1 MQKVVLNDIL
11 ISDSTDIFYNYFRLS
26 KQVDQKRL
34 EVEEKNAK
42 LSKLESQ
49 NNFLTDRV
57 AKLESE
63 MKIRAEIFYQN
74 SRDAQGQISVLKS
87 EKEILSRQNVELS
100 SKLEILEKS
109 RDQQVLIF
117 NICNKM
123 SKAEFKNKIN
133 Q

>member
-1 MQKVVLNDIL
+1 LTIFHYLIIKEQKVVLSDIL
-11 ISDSTDIFYNYFRLS
+11 ISDSTDIFSNYFRLS

-34 EVEEKNAK
+34 EVEEKNAT

-63 MKIRAEIFYQN
+63 IKIRVEIFFQN

-109 RDQQVLIF
+109 RDRQVLIV
-117 NICNKM
+117 NIYN
-123 SKAEFKNKIN
+123 
-133 Q
+133 

>member
-1 MQKVVLNDIL
+1 M
-11 ISDSTDIFYNYFRLS
+11 
-26 KQVDQKRL
+26 
-34 EVEEKNAK
+34 EERNAT

-49 NNFLTDRV
+49 NNFLTDRI

-63 MKIRAEIFYQN
+63 IKIRVEIFYQN

-117 NICNKM
+117 NICNQLWK
-123 SKAEFKNKIN
+123 
-133 Q
+133 